1 MQLRDPLPIAI
12 ILLRLAILI
21 RKVSLFTIIVA
32 LSLRFGGLSIT
43 LLLPRG
49 SLQFIQFYGSWLI
62 VVRSIARLP
71 LVWLIEGFLRGLAF
85 PLKMYLVDKVIFL
98 DCHLDE
104 IVEVGRLRFLP

>member
-1 MQLRDPLPIAI
+1 M

-21 RKVSLFTIIVA
+21 RKVSLFAIIIA
-32 LSLRFGGLSIT
+32 LSLGFGGLSIT

-49 SLQFIQFYGSWLI
+49 SLQLVQLYRSWPI

>member
-1 MQLRDPLPIAI
+1 M

-49 SLQFIQFYGSWLI
+49 SLQLVQLHRSWPI

-71 LVWLIEGFLRGLAF
+71 LV
-85 PLKMYLVDKVIFL
+85 
-98 DCHLDE
+98 
-104 IVEVGRLRFLP
+104 